1 MAITNTNRL
10 QLLNARHNTETVVF
24 PTFAS
29 LETHLLKY
37 YEDNSKLAEPF
48 IAYYT
53 AEDGSVRMVLGIG
66 NEGLTNPTGKPY
78 DLIDVAS
85 MSAKLDEITESVD
98 GAEEIVKEVKALVKD
113 LETMVKQETLDRE
126 KADDNIA
133 TQVGLVKNDSTGE
146 YVYTPDIDDEILR
159 KSTSLVESIATL
171 SKYIQDNNITYSFL
185 ESPTTIFET
194 NTVDKTVEVKSNVK
208 VSMENGGGDTS
219 DDNIIVL
226 KNDGI
231 AAYIDL
237 KYVEKKDTNAA
248 SKTYGKL
255 LKGLEFTK
263 SGMELG
269 TTGRE
274 MYDQVNVDH
283 ATKFIE
289 LPHPEITVE
298 EISPLKYEFKV
309 DGITTATIN
318 IPRDQFIQKA
328 EFKNNSLWLT
338 FEVKDNEPYQIEI
351 PLDDL
356 VDVYL
361 PGDGLSAVDGT
372 DGVTFNVVVSPGS
385 EKFLT
390 VSSSGISVS
399 GIQSAIDSAKAD
411 GITESIASSKEYT
424 DSKGANVLANAKEYT
439 DTKAKELETYADSK
453 MSEAKNHADTN
464 LTESKKYTDT
474 KGTKVLANAK
484 EYTDTKAGELKT
496 YTNSKMSEAKTYTNT
511 KLVES
516 KAYTD
521 TKASELLGVEAD
533 GVDEN
538 TIYGVKNRIDNAS
551 VTLTDE
557 MDRKDEVVEAN
568 AQTYTDKA
576 VAKETSERT
585 NADTALSSRLDVI
598 EGFGEGSI
606 QKAVSDES
614 AKIKASVKAD
624 LATEEKLRKES
635 ISAAVDGLVDKA
647 STDFNTLSKIET
659 IVKREREER
668 IANDKKVALKISDT
682 ETVNMTLTSSD
693 ETGNEIKADVK
704 ISDMPDNV
712 LRTDG
717 KGLFVPNIDLAYDAP
732 TNRLKLTSEGVTR
745 EIQLSGIKGI
755 DNIIYKPDTKELVFE
770 IVNSEGRTITTPVSL
785 VGLIPTPVGT
795 SDGVITIQTE
805 TVTDGAGKLVNNI
818 SATFH
823 GSIKD
828 VSGLEDALNDKSD
841 VGHTHEI
848 SDVNGLNESLL
859 GKAEKEHTHLASEV
873 VGEFVATYTRS
884 GDGSLVPEPHTF
896 KTVDLVIQ
904 HILEV
909 LALAIQEIGGLAS
922 EIKEVKTNIADLSD
936 KVNQNSTAIANNTAE
951 IAKVRS
957 DMVLADAKV
966 LDDAKKYSDDQMRN
980 VDSKIKEV
988 VEQVNTGT
996 SEGVNYTVY
1005 NSTTQK
1011 YESKRF
1017 KLVGSKNQDGTDRIK
1032 VTVNEATGE
1041 IIIDV
1046 VNIDLGTYETTQ
1058 E

>member
-10 QLLNARHNTETVVF
+10 QLLNARYNTETVVF

-53 AEDGSVRMVLGIG
+53 AEDKSVRMVLGIG

-85 MSAKLDEITESVD
+85 MSAKLDEIAETVD
-98 GAEEIVKEVKALVKD
+98 GAEEMVKEVKALVKD
-113 LETMVKQETLDRE
+113 LEAMVKQETLDRE

-133 TQVGLVKNDSTGE
+133 KQVGLVKNGSTGE
-146 YVYTPDIDDEILR
+146 YTYTPDIDDEILR

-171 SKYIQDNNITYSFL
+171 SKYIQDNNIAYSFL
-185 ESPTTIFET
+185 ESPTAKFET

-208 VSMENGGGDTS
+208 VSKENGGGDTS

-269 TTGRE
+269 TTGKE
-274 MYDQVNVDH
+274 MYDQINVDH

-289 LPHPEITVE
+289 LPRPEITIE
-298 EISPLKYEFKV
+298 EVSPLKYEFKV

-356 VDVYL
+356 VDIYL
-361 PGDGLSAVDGT
+361 PGEGLSAVDGT
-372 DGVTFNVVVSPGS
+372 DGVTFNVVVSPDS

-399 GIQSAIDSAKAD
+399 GIQSAIDAAKAD
-411 GITESIASSKEYT
+411 GITESIASAKEYT
-424 DSKGANVLANAKEYT
+424 DTKGAKVLTNAKEYT
-439 DTKAKELETYADSK
+439 DTKAKELENYAD
-453 MSEAKNHADTN
+453 A
-464 LTESKKYTDT
+464 
-474 KGTKVLANAK
+474 
-484 EYTDTKAGELKT
+484 
-496 YTNSKMSEAKTYTNT
+496 KMSEAKTYADN

-516 KAYTD
+516 KKYTD

-538 TIYGVKNRIDNAS
+538 TIYGVKNRVDNAS

-557 MDRKDEVVEAN
+557 MDRKDEVVEAK
-568 AQTYTDKA
+568 AKTYTDNA
-576 VAKETSERT
+576 VASTNEALSKEATERT
-585 NADTALSSRLDVI
+585 NADAAISSRLDVI
-598 EGFGEGSI
+598 EGFGDGSI
-606 QKAVSDES
+606 KKAVSDES
-614 AKIKASVKAD
+614 AKIKESVKAD
-624 LATEEKLRKES
+624 LATEAKLRKES

-668 IANDKKVALKISDT
+668 IASDKKVALKISDT

-717 KGLFVPNIDLAYDAP
+717 KGLFVPNIDLTYDAP

-823 GSIKD
+823 GGIKD
-828 VSGLEDALNDKSD
+828 VSGLEDALKGKSD
-841 VGHTHEI
+841 VDHTHEI

-859 GKAEKEHTHLASEV
+859 GKAEKEHTHAASDV
-873 VGEFVATYTRS
+873 IGEFVATYTKG
-884 GDGSLVPEPHTF
+884 GDGNLVPEPHTF

-904 HILEV
+904 HILTV
-909 LALAIQEIGGLAS
+909 LAMAIKEVGGLIG
-922 EIKEVKTNIADLSD
+922 EVKEVKTNIANLSD

-957 DMVLADAKV
+957 DMVVADAKV
-966 LDDAKKYSDDQMRN
+966 LGDAKKYSDDQMRN

-988 VEQVNTGT
+988 VEQVNTGK
-996 SEGVNYTVY
+996 SEGMNYTVY
-1005 NSTTQK
+1005 NNTTQK

-1041 IIIDV
+1041 IVIDV
-1046 VNIDLGTYETTQ
+1046 VNIDLGTYEKTQ